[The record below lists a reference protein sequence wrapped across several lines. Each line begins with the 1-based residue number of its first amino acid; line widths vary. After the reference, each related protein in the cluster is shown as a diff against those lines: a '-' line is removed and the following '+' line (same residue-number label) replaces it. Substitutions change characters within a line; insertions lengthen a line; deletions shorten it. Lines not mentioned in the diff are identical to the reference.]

1 MFPLPPAAPPQLPGP
16 RQAPHFARCSQGLGT
31 RLTPRWGRRRHRGC
45 IGALHRRTHPRCI
58 RIDMCM
64 FVICFLTLYSCPIGH
79 GAGTAVKHVPPAQG
93 GSYAGLG
100 RPGPGRTAGSGAA
113 EGRERPLPAPP
124 PPQHCEKGL
133 GLGVGR
139 FRPTS
144 QHRRS
149 PPPRP
154 VGAGP
159 GRGPAEQGRPRGGG
173 RGKRRLRGQPGPGG
187 VGPAAARARGTLCL
201 PGARAGPAGLC
212 RG

>member
-1 MFPLPPAAPPQLPGP
+1 MCCLLAAALPGLPAPGVCGGGVFPLPPAAPPQLPGP

-124 PPQHCEKGL
+124 PPPALRE
-133 GLGVGR
+133 GVGVGGGPIPPHVPA
-139 FRPTS
+139 PTVPP
-144 QHRRS
+144 S
-149 PPPRP
+149 PPR
-154 VGAGP
+154 
-159 GRGPAEQGRPRGGG
+159 RGRPR
-173 RGKRRLRGQPGPGG
+173 
-187 VGPAAARARGTLCL
+187 A
-201 PGARAGPAGLC
+201 GAG
-212 RG
+212 

>member
-1 MFPLPPAAPPQLPGP
+1 MCCLLAAALPGLPAPGVCGGGVFPLPPAAPPQLPGP

-113 EGRERPLPAPP
+113 EGRERPLPPP
-124 PPQHCEKGL
+124 PPPALRE
-133 GLGVGR
+133 GVGVGGGPIPPHVPA
-139 FRPTS
+139 PTVPP
-144 QHRRS
+144 S
-149 PPPRP
+149 PPR
-154 VGAGP
+154 
-159 GRGPAEQGRPRGGG
+159 RGRPR
-173 RGKRRLRGQPGPGG
+173 
-187 VGPAAARARGTLCL
+187 A
-201 PGARAGPAGLC
+201 GAG
-212 RG
+212 